1 MSKWKIEWKKA
12 NTRRK
17 QAKKNL
23 ELSVFI
29 HACIGPVIPV
39 AYCFHKSQYAQYGLE
54 CQMSDQLWSD

>member
-1 MSKWKIEWKKA
+1 MKNWMKEGQYKKE
-12 NTRRK
+12 TG
-17 QAKKNL
+17 KKNL

>member
-1 MSKWKIEWKKA
+1 MKNWMKEGQYKKE
-12 NTRRK
+12 TGKKKK
-17 QAKKNL
+17 QL

>member
-1 MSKWKIEWKKA
+1 MKNWMKEGQYKKE
-12 NTRRK
+12 TG
-17 QAKKNL
+17 KKKKL